1 MISSNYLLVLPIV
14 AALYLMVSAAT
25 LRMGLL
31 FAVGLLF
38 LLAEGFTSFLIVLVL
53 AGVAWVGS
61 SVLSK
66 PGFKSPRLLAALI
79 VLEVLPLLFYKLLK
93 AGLAEAFGGFFPEA
107 DSNQWLPPLGL
118 SVMTF
123 QAVSYTVDRY
133 REELPSDSWLHYGVY
148 MGFFPHLAAGPILKA
163 SDFITQLVASRRVDA
178 QDLQQGLWR
187 IFVGLFKKLV
197 LSDVIAKAGVNPVF
211 SDPTSFSSGEILV
224 ALVAYTFQI
233 YLDFSAYSDVV
244 IGSARL
250 LGLRLPENFNRP
262 YHAPSI
268 AEYWRRWHMSLSAWV
283 GHYVYRPLGGNRVV
297 TWKIYRNVIVSI
309 VLLAVWHG
317 VTFNFLLYGLIHG
330 TAVCLNRWVR
340 LKDGWV
346 QWQQSHPH
354 LSLAACWGL
363 TFAFVVFARIL
374 FKTPT
379 LQDAWLFG
387 EALFNSE
394 LSGAPRFSPVFWT
407 CLVAGVL
414 AYSSPL
420 RLQAAV
426 QTFFVRQNAVVQGLM
441 FALVLFLGAYLSGGE
456 ALQFI
461 YRQF

>member
-14 AALYLMVSAAT
+14 AALYLMISIAT
-25 LRMGLL
+25 IRLGLL
-31 FAVGLLF
+31 FVVGLLF
-38 LLAEGFTSFLIVLVL
+38 LLAEGFTSFLIVLIL
-53 AGVAWVGS
+53 AGATWVGAN
-61 SVLSK
+61 VLSR
-66 PGFKSPRLLAALI
+66 PRFRSPRWLALLI

-93 AGLAEAFGGFFPEA
+93 AGLAESFGGTLPEA
-107 DSNQWLPPLGL
+107 ASNQWLPPLGL

-133 REELPSDSWLHYGVY
+133 REELPSESWLHYGVY

-163 SDFITQLVASRRVDA
+163 SDFINQLVASRRADA

-187 IFVGLFKKLV
+187 IFSGLFKKLV
-197 LSDVIAKAGVNPVF
+197 LSDVIAKAGVIPVF
-211 SDPTSFSSGEILV
+211 SDPSSFSSIEILV

-250 LGLRLPENFNRP
+250 LGLRLPENFDRP
-262 YHAPSI
+262 YHATSI

-330 TAVCLNRWVR
+330 IAVCLNRWVR
-340 LKDGWV
+340 LKEGWV
-346 QWQQSHPH
+346 KWRQLHPLLF
-354 LSLAACWGL
+354 LSVCWGL

-379 LQDAWLFG
+379 LQDAWLFCD
-387 EALFNSE
+387 ALLNSE
-394 LSGAPRFSPVFWT
+394 LSGSPRFSLVFWA
-407 CLVAGVL
+407 CLLSGL
-414 AYSSPL
+414 IAYWSPL
-420 RLQAAV
+420 RWQAAV
-426 QTFFVRQNAVVQGLM
+426 QTFFVQQSAVVQGLM

>member
-14 AALYLMVSAAT
+14 AALFLMVSAAT
-25 LRMGLL
+25 IRWGLL
-31 FAVGLLF
+31 LVVGLLF
-38 LLAEGFTSFLIVLVL
+38 LLAEGFTSFLIVLAL
-53 AGVAWVGS
+53 AGLAWTGAN
-61 SVLSK
+61 LLCK
-66 PGFKSPRLLAALI
+66 PGFKSPRWLAVLI

-93 AGLAEAFGGFFPEA
+93 AGLSEAFGGALPEGA
-107 DSNQWLPPLGL
+107 SDHWLPPLGL

-133 REELPSDSWLHYGVY
+133 REELPSNSWLHYGIY

-163 SDFITQLVASRRVDA
+163 SDFINQLVASRRVDV

-187 IFVGLFKKLV
+187 IFSGLFKKLV
-197 LSDVIAKAGVNPVF
+197 LSDVIAKAGINPVF
-211 SDPTSFSSGEILV
+211 SDPTSFSSVEILV
-224 ALVAYTFQI
+224 ALLAYTFQI

-250 LGLRLPENFNRP
+250 LGFRLPENFDRP

-297 TWKIYRNVIVSI
+297 TWKIYRNVLVSI

-346 QWQQSHPH
+346 QFKQRHPH
-354 LSLAACWGL
+354 MSLIACWGL

-379 LQDAWLFG
+379 LQDAWLFCD
-387 EALFNSE
+387 ALLHSE
-394 LSGAPRFSPVFWT
+394 LSGSPRFSLVFWL
-407 CLVAGVL
+407 CFLGGVL
-414 AYSSPL
+414 AYCSPL
-420 RLQAAV
+420 RLQASV
-426 QTFFVRQNAVVQGLM
+426 QAFFVRQAAAVQGLM
-441 FALVLFLGAYLSGGE
+441 FALVLFLGAFLSGGE